1 MDKFFASLMLTVIGS
16 LVFASVSM
24 FQNRSDAANFKKGVE
39 IMLKESNQIK
49 RMPALGSVKKG

>member
-16 LVFASVSM
+16 LIFASVSM

-49 RMPALGSVKKG
+49 RLPALGNNKE